1 MSHLSIV
8 MIILMVLVDE
18 IILTII
24 IIQGRVLSY
33 SKFEIQTAIQI

>member
-8 MIILMVLVDE
+8 LIILMVLVYE

-24 IIQGRVLSY
+24 IIQGRVFSY